1 VCECSCHVSREWLW
15 VLLPGKG
22 RVRVCVC
29 RDSFVRQVKDWPDV
43 EGMCGSNSDDT
54 IKLLAL
60 LPLVMMTMMEL
71 A

>member
-1 VCECSCHVSREWLW
+1 VC
-15 VLLPGKG
+15 K
-22 RVRVCVC
+22 
-29 RDSFVRQVKDWPDV
+29 DSFVRQVKDWPDV